1 MLSLR
6 VINNGRTI
14 QIECDDAGVS
24 KLMDVLTKLRDRA
37 AVAAI
42 AIFLATPAI
51 GEPSGP
57 FNRLDQI
64 GNYQLRGQPER
75 HQTKRERARA
85 ARARAHDR
93 QACIKEG
100 YGGPDLERCISDAVA
115 QRRGMRPG
123 QETRPGASCYFINFG
138 RVLSTLCE

>member
-1 MLSLR
+1 M
-6 VINNGRTI
+6 G
-14 QIECDDAGVS
+14 
-24 KLMDVLTKLRDRA
+24 RA

-51 GEPSGP
+51 GEPSDP
-57 FNRLDQI
+57 FDRLDQI

-75 HQTKRERARA
+75 HQTKRARA

-93 QACIKEG
+93 QACIKAG
-100 YGGPDLERCISDAVA
+100 YGGPDLERCVRDAAA
-115 QRRGMRPG
+115 QRRGTRPG
-123 QETRPGASCYFINFG
+123 QEARPGASCYFINFG